1 MSEVKVDSLVKAYL
15 AIRLERDKLAKKY
28 QQEDSEFK
36 DQLNR
41 LESAMLET
49 CDDIGA
55 ETLRT
60 ESGTIIKTLKE
71 NFVCG
76 DWDNFKTFVLENQA
90 LELLQQRIS
99 QANFKEFLSTRE
111 EEGLP
116 PGISTCLL
124 YTSPSPRDRQKPRMP
139 SSA

>member
-28 QQEDSEFK
+28 QQEDSELK
-36 DQLNR
+36 DQMNR

-60 ESGTIIKTLKE
+60 ESGTIIKSLKE

-76 DWDNFKTFVLENQA
+76 DWDNFKSYVLENQA

-99 QANFKEFLSTRE
+99 QSNFREFLSTRE

-116 PGISTCLL
+116 PGISTMREFKITVRKP
-124 YTSPSPRDRQKPRMP
+124 TSK
-139 SSA
+139 

>member
-1 MSEVKVDSLVKAYL
+1 MSGVKVNSLVKAYL

-28 QQEDSEFK
+28 QQEDSELK
-36 DQLNR
+36 DQMNR

-71 NFVCG
+71 NYICG
-76 DWDNFKTFVLENQA
+76 DWDNFKTYVLENQA

-99 QANFKEFLSTRE
+99 QTNFKEFLSTRE

-116 PGISTCLL
+116 PGISTMREFKITVRKP
-124 YTSPSPRDRQKPRMP
+124 TSK
-139 SSA
+139 

>member
-1 MSEVKVDSLVKAYL
+1 MSGVKVNSLVKAYL

-28 QQEDSEFK
+28 QQEDSELK
-36 DQLNR
+36 DQINR

-71 NFVCG
+71 NYICG
-76 DWDNFKTFVLENQA
+76 DWDNFKTYVLENQA

-99 QANFKEFLSTRE
+99 QTNFKEFLSTRE

-116 PGISTCLL
+116 PGISTMREFKITVRKP
-124 YTSPSPRDRQKPRMP
+124 TSK
-139 SSA
+139 

>member
-1 MSEVKVDSLVKAYL
+1 MSGVKVNSLVKAYL

-28 QQEDSEFK
+28 QQEDSELK
-36 DQLNR
+36 DQMNR

-49 CDDIGA
+49 CDHIGA

-76 DWDNFKTFVLENQA
+76 DWDNFKSYVLENQA

-99 QANFKEFLSTRE
+99 QSNFREFLSTRE

-116 PGISTCLL
+116 PGISTMREFKITVRKP
-124 YTSPSPRDRQKPRMP
+124 TSK
-139 SSA
+139 

>member
-28 QQEDSEFK
+28 QQEDSELK
-36 DQLNR
+36 DQMNR

-76 DWDNFKTFVLENQA
+76 DWDNFKSYVLENQA

-99 QANFKEFLSTRE
+99 QSNFREFLSTRE

-116 PGISTCLL
+116 PGISTMREFKITVRKP
-124 YTSPSPRDRQKPRMP
+124 TSK
-139 SSA
+139 

>member
-28 QQEDSEFK
+28 QQEDSELK
-36 DQLNR
+36 DQISR

-76 DWDNFKTFVLENQA
+76 DWDNFKSYVLENQA

-99 QANFKEFLSTRE
+99 QSNFREFLSTRE

-116 PGISTCLL
+116 PGISTMREFKITVRKP
-124 YTSPSPRDRQKPRMP
+124 TSK
-139 SSA
+139 

>member
-15 AIRLERDKLAKKY
+15 AIRLERDKVAKKY
-28 QQEDSEFK
+28 QQEDSELK
-36 DQLNR
+36 DQMNR

-76 DWDNFKTFVLENQA
+76 DWDNFKSYVLENQA

-99 QANFKEFLSTRE
+99 QSNFREFLSTRE

-116 PGISTCLL
+116 PGISTMREFKITVRKP
-124 YTSPSPRDRQKPRMP
+124 TSK
-139 SSA
+139 

>member
-28 QQEDSEFK
+28 QQEDSELK
-36 DQLNR
+36 DQMNR

-116 PGISTCLL
+116 PGISTMREFKI
-124 YTSPSPRDRQKPRMP
+124 TVRKPT
-139 SSA
+139 AK